1 MPQEVK
7 QLVLNWQQVLNQ
19 LDPVSKAMLNMV
31 TLTVNDSGNL
41 VIAFSK
47 ETEYLFFASQ
57 EENQK
62 VVSEAAAEVLDKSV
76 TIEYKYVESQ
86 QEYDALPELRELF
99 EGNDIVIESV
109 E

>member
-1 MPQEVK
+1 M
-7 QLVLNWQQVLNQ
+7 
-19 LDPVSKAMLNMV
+19 
-31 TLTVNDSGNL
+31 
-41 VIAFSK
+41 
-47 ETEYLFFASQ
+47 
-57 EENQK
+57 
-62 VVSEAAAEVLDKSV
+62 